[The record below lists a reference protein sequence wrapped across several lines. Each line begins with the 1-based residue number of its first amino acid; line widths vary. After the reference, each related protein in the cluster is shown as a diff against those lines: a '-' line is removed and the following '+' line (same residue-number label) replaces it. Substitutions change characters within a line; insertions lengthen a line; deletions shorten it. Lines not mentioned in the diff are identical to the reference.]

1 MTHWDNRIDHEYLQ
15 AAKLEIEEWE
25 SQGPGFLSHLGDFML
40 LPAQSAAKALIPA
53 GVQDAVAKAIHKLLS
68 GLSSTAHLIS
78 NEGKIYYRVEK
89 ASNKYKDELKA
100 ADEVARHYWKWNV
113 ADGMGEG
120 GATGALGLIGLA
132 ADVPALLTISL
143 RLVQQMGI
151 CYGYDVK
158 SYEEREYVM
167 HVLRIGSTSSLRT
180 KMEFLVGLKHIEQ
193 ILLKVSWNKVSEA
206 LARKEISRLS
216 LLAAMKQFA
225 QMLGIQLAR
234 RKALQLVP
242 VIGALIGAS
251 FNAVFVNDVGRTAF
265 MLYRRRRIA
274 ELEGPKSILLD

>member
-1 MTHWDNRIDHEYLQ
+1 MHRNNRIDHEYLQ

-25 SQGPGFLSHLGDFML
+25 SQGPGFLNHLGDFML

-53 GVQDAVAKAIHKLLS
+53 GVQDAVAKAIHRLLS
-68 GLSSTAHLIS
+68 GLSSAAYLIS
-78 NEGKIYYRVEK
+78 NEEKIYYHVEE

-100 ADEVARHYWKWNV
+100 ADEVAKHYWKWNV
-113 ADGMGEG
+113 AGGMGEG
-120 GATGALGLIGLA
+120 SATGALGLVGLA

-143 RLVQQMGI
+143 RLVQQIGI

-158 SYEEREYVM
+158 SYEEQEYVM
-167 HVLRIGSTSSLRT
+167 HVLRIGSTSNPKA
-180 KMEFLVGLKHIEQ
+180 KMECLVGLKHIEQ
-193 ILLKVSWNKVSEA
+193 ILLKVSWQKMSEA
-206 LARKEISRLS
+206 LARKEISRFS
-216 LLAAMKQFA
+216 LFAAMKQSA

-242 VIGALIGAS
+242 VIGALVGAS

-274 ELEGPKSILLD
+274 ELEGPKSTLLD